1 MAKTVPGRR
10 IVVASEILEE
20 TTKAIDAADC
30 VPEKATTIR
39 KGVRRLSYK
48 ERLQRRLEMADMA
61 LLKYEERL
69 ESGGYLEPEE
79 ERLFLAHQD
88 SIRKLESTLAQLE
101 AKDHSGDTKSDQQLA
116 VDLIDAGWAFDDACR
131 AFQHNPNIRILVKE
145 LLDERE

>member
-10 IVVASEILEE
+10 VVVASEILAE
-20 TTKAIDAADC
+20 TTETINAADC
-30 VPEKATTIR
+30 KPETRVVKSTR
-39 KGVRRLSYK
+39 KLSYK

-69 ESGGYLEPEE
+69 EAGGYLEPEE

-88 SIRKLESTLAQLE
+88 SIRKLEATLAQLE

-131 AFQHNPNIRILVKE
+131 AFQHNPNIRQLVQEILN
-145 LLDERE
+145 ERE

>member
-10 IVVASEILEE
+10 VVVASEILADTTE
-20 TTKAIDAADC
+20 TINAADC
-30 VPEKATTIR
+30 VPETRVVKSTR
-39 KGVRRLSYK
+39 KLSYK

-69 ESGGYLEPEE
+69 EAGGYLEPEE

-88 SIRKLESTLAQLE
+88 SIRKLEATLAQLE

-116 VDLIDAGWAFDDACR
+116 VDLIDAGWSFDDACR
-131 AFQHNPNIRILVKE
+131 AFQHNPNIRQLVQEILN
-145 LLDERE
+145 ERE